1 MHAKFFKCM
10 IVGGVIAMTV
20 MTSSAFAQTNDV
32 RQMVSRIHQLENQV
46 QTLSR
51 AVYKG
56 ERPPITSLNSSTATT
71 AKPVGNT
78 PLANFE
84 VRLSALELQM
94 RQITGKIEKQSYD
107 IAQTQNQLKKS
118 LMDIEMRLSGNVP
131 NQALGQ
137 TTSGQA
143 VTKTKLAIPPK
154 WSLTKPEVNS
164 NYMKE
169 NPTVK
174 PLGVLKTPDVKKEV
188 VTTTKPDVVVVTK
201 TVSPEK
207 MYETAFA
214 LVREAEYGKAEK
226 QFSDFLKAYPEHNLA
241 SNAQYW
247 LSETHYVRGDY
258 SYAAKQFAKG
268 YQKYPKSSKAPDNL
282 LKLGVSLGRLD
293 KKQDACLTFK
303 QLKKEFPKNTGSVM
317 RRLEQEE
324 KRLGCE

>member
-1 MHAKFFKCM
+1 MHAKFFKYM
-10 IVGGVIAMTV
+10 IVGSAVAMTV
-20 MTSSAFAQTNDV
+20 MVSSAFAQTNDV

-56 ERPPITSLNSSTATT
+56 ERPPITSLNSADTT
-71 AKPVGNT
+71 TTTSVGNT
-78 PLANFE
+78 SLANFE
-84 VRLSALELQM
+84 VRLAALERQM
-94 RQITGKIEKQSYD
+94 RQITGQIEKQNYD
-107 IAQTQNQLKKS
+107 IAQTQSQLKKS
-118 LMDIEMRLSGNVP
+118 LMDIEMRLSGNVQ

-137 TTSGQA
+137 PTSGRA
-143 VTKTKLAIPPK
+143 VTQTKLAVPPK
-154 WSLTKPEVNS
+154 WKLTKPAANS
-164 NYMKE
+164 NYMKQ

-174 PLGVLKTPDVKKEV
+174 PLGVLKTPDLKNKA
-188 VTTTKPDVVVVTK
+188 VTTTKPNVAVVTK

-214 LVREAEYGKAEK
+214 LVREAEYDKAEK
-226 QFSDFLKAYPEHNLA
+226 QFSNFLKTYPEHTLA